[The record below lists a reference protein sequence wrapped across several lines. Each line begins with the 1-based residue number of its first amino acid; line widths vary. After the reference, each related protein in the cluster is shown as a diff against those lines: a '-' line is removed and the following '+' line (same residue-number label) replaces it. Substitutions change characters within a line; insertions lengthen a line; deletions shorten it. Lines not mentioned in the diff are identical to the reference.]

1 MGDGVLGAGYWVL
14 GTGCWVL
21 GSGVVDWQGRLWMGP
36 VAEWGCAMKRVAWVL
51 VSGLLS
57 LAAVGCGGGGP
68 QVEERREARP
78 APSPLPTATLTPVA
92 TATVSAGTGTQLSIA
107 VAPVRDD
114 IPKYDRDEWSHWADE
129 DGDCQN
135 ARQEALIAESATPVK
150 YTNED
155 RCRVASGSWEGP
167 FTGEFFTDP
176 GSLDVDHMVPLANAH
191 RSGGWA
197 WSENR
202 KREYANDL
210 TYEGHLIAVQASANR
225 AKGSKGPEDWRP
237 PERGYWCQY
246 AVDWIT
252 IKNAWELTATESEA
266 AALGDML
273 DTCEPS
279 QSLVVVRVEAP
290 QPDVAAT
297 PTSMPV
303 TGKTYGSCDEA
314 QDADEPRVQGS
325 KGSGR
330 GFPAAMV
337 PSARDGDGD
346 GVVCER

>member
-1 MGDGVLGAGYWVL
+1 MKLVAFALVCGMFVLGV
-14 GTGCWVL
+14 
-21 GSGVVDWQGRLWMGP
+21 
-36 VAEWGCAMKRVAWVL
+36 
-51 VSGLLS
+51 
-57 LAAVGCGGGGP
+57 VGCEDGGP
-68 QVEERREARP
+68 QVEERPTAV
-78 APSPLPTATLTPVA
+78 PSPSPVPTVAATPVPTATVPPTM
-92 TATVSAGTGTQLSIA
+92 VSAGTESQGPQLSIA
-107 VAPVRDD
+107 VAPVGSDLPR
-114 IPKYDRDEWSHWADE
+114 YDRDEWRHWVDE

-135 ARQEALIAESATPVK
+135 ARQEVLIAESETPVR

-197 WSENR
+197 WSEDR

-210 TYEGHLIAVQASANR
+210 SYAGHLISVQASANR
-225 AKGSKGPEDWRP
+225 AKGSKGPEGWKP
-237 PERGYWCQY
+237 PVGGYWCQY

-266 AALGDML
+266 AALGEML
-273 DTCEPS
+273 ETCEPS
-279 QSLVVVRVEAP
+279 QSLVVVRVEATER
-290 QPDVAAT
+290 DVADT
-297 PTSMPV
+297 PSSTPV

-314 QDADEPRVQGS
+314 AEADEPRVRGS
-325 KGSGR
+325 KGNGR